1 MIDTLISFLACV
13 IILTSCPRNTRQS
26 LAIRTTALVLSLGLT
41 LTTLSAC
48 HLSSPEPLADADKD
62 TMPLTKTRPVV
73 VFTPFIEPRREPFR
87 TDLSSAFKELD
98 LSIERNM
105 TAYKGPLG
113 DCMAAGRR
121 AFAAGNLEEGR
132 KNFLMAVKLLTI
144 LDDNERPRGNTR
156 ENDNVLTRRYLL
168 TQAAT
173 YFMRDKKYAV
183 SAELAQ
189 QAIDLGNKYTTP
201 VGKAVYSPEYALLAE
216 SDMRLGK
223 YDKALKEYDILAGM
237 TNFREMQLQY
247 MYNRMEIYKLMK
259 RPDLVK
265 VEEKEADEVWRK
277 LHAPDQLLK
286 VACQSGNLDE
296 VKAWVAKGANPNG
309 DGQSRYS
316 GPYNVLQPLHNAV
329 LGNYL
334 DVAQF
339 LLDKGA
345 DSNIQVGTSGT
356 PLHLAVY
363 AKSVPMAEL
372 LLKYNADVNARVPYF
387 IVGAAPDTV
396 APEQQATPLHF
407 AAQDGDLSM
416 VKCLVEHKAKIDSL
430 DAAHRT
436 PLDWAEGEDVR
447 AYLIDKGARSGR
459 DIKP

>member
-1 MIDTLISFLACV
+1 MIDTLISFLSRV
-13 IILTSCPRNTRQS
+13 IILTSCPRNTRRS
-26 LAIRTTALVLSLGLT
+26 PAIRTAALVLSLGLT
-41 LTTLSAC
+41 LTSLTAC
-48 HLSSPEPLADADKD
+48 HLSSPEPAADADKD
-62 TMPLTKTRPVV
+62 SMPLAKTRPVV

-87 TDLSSAFKELD
+87 TDFGSAIKELD
-98 LSIERNM
+98 LNIERNM
-105 TAYKGPLG
+105 TTYKGPIG

-121 AFAAGNLEEGR
+121 AFAAGNIEEGR
-132 KNFLMAVKLLTI
+132 KNFLTAVKLLTI
-144 LDDNERPRGNTR
+144 IDDNERPRGNTR
-156 ENDNVLTRRYLL
+156 ENDNVRTRRYLL
-168 TQAAT
+168 MQAAT
-173 YFMRDKKYAV
+173 CFMRDKKYAV

-189 QAIDLGNKYTTP
+189 QAIDLGSKYTTP

-223 YDKALKEYDILAGM
+223 YDKALKDYDILAGM

-265 VEEKEADEVWRK
+265 GEEKKADEVWRK
-277 LHAPDQLLK
+277 LHAPDEMLK
-286 VACQSGNLDE
+286 VACQSGKLDE

-329 LGNYL
+329 LGNDL
-334 DVAQF
+334 EVAQF

-345 DSNIQVGTSGT
+345 DPDIQVGSSGT

-372 LLKYNADVNARVPYF
+372 LLKHKANINARVQYF
-387 IVGAAPDTV
+387 NVGVPPNTV

-407 AAQDGDLSM
+407 AAQDGDLAM
-416 VKCLVEHKAKIDSL
+416 VKCLIEHKADINIS

-447 AYLIDKGARSGR
+447 SYLLDKGARSGR